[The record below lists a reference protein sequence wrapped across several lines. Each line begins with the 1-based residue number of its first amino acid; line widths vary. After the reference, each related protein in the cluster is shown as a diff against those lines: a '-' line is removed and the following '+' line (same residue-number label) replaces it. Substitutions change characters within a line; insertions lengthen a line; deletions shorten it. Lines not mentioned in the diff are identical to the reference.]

1 MERFKQNS
9 ILFPFYLKLFKY
21 NWNEMANII
30 AKSRAKDPN
39 GYLDLKDLDTAL
51 RKKQAK

>member
-21 NWNEMANII
+21 NWDEMANQVS
-30 AKSRAKDPN
+30 KSRAKDPDR
-39 GYLDLKDLDTAL
+39 YLDLKDLDKYL
-51 RKKQAK
+51 KNKAK